1 MSYDLVQTLQ
11 HLDDTELFKI
21 CFVKLVN
28 RNRKKNYYFDDY
40 ESGNNKY
47 NDKFKETLM
56 FFQELI
62 ANVDEGRIYL
72 DQYVKVVPF
81 YIELATRINKV
92 RKYSSSGFNT
102 NFNKNIYEFPQ
113 ERGFILVNKRVEF
126 NNISKYLKMRL
137 SLVLS
142 YDTLN
147 GFWISSKNKYIKNL
161 IDKIK
166 EKDDEILKMARKVFQ
181 PITAMT
187 RNVNNRYYDIY

>member
-102 NFNKNIYEFPQ
+102 NFNKNIYEF
-113 ERGFILVNKRVEF
+113 
-126 NNISKYLKMRL
+126 
-137 SLVLS
+137 
-142 YDTLN
+142 
-147 GFWISSKNKYIKNL
+147 
-161 IDKIK
+161 
-166 EKDDEILKMARKVFQ
+166 
-181 PITAMT
+181 
-187 RNVNNRYYDIY
+187 

>member
-102 NFNKNIYEFPQ
+102 TFNKNI
-113 ERGFILVNKRVEF
+113 
-126 NNISKYLKMRL
+126 
-137 SLVLS
+137 
-142 YDTLN
+142 LN
-147 GFWISSKNKYIKNL
+147 
-161 IDKIK
+161 
-166 EKDDEILKMARKVFQ
+166 
-181 PITAMT
+181 
-187 RNVNNRYYDIY
+187 